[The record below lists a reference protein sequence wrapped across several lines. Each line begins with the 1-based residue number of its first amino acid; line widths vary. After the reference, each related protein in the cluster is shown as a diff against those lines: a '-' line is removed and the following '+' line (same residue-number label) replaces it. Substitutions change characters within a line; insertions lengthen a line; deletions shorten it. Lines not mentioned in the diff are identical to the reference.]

1 MTTPTTPRRHDRRDA
16 GAILPLVL
24 VMTIVIA
31 MIVAALATYVASG
44 LRFGHVAEARA
55 DRLAAADGGLRYG
68 IERLGNSQ
76 YPACLSNLGNA
87 GHTIEFPAQV
97 NGAEVSV
104 TCQKA
109 SGGISDIK
117 AWAIVVTGAN
127 VPPGLPMLTSQ
138 SGGGGPQKLLG
149 GPVWV
154 TDPDRSRTD
163 LQAPVTVENGD
174 IWYYRADCP
183 NATLDLDE
191 DLSFTPAFRGTQCI
205 DKPWDQIYDVP
216 CPKSAA
222 DPEVCDWTVA
232 PVPQTDAPA
241 PDTTSVPG
249 CTIFSPG
256 KYTTP
261 PALSRN
267 NYFRAGEYYFVDFTW
282 DITDATVVAGFAK
295 EELENG
301 DQQFL
306 ANAPCEAATFADS
319 NSGSTP
325 GATFYLG
332 GTARIEIG
340 NKGSLEILRRAQGAD
355 FVSIQALK
363 DMPAPYVN
371 SSLNY
376 TTDILWTQSG
386 NNSDL
391 ALHGQAWAPFASMTF
406 GNVTNS
412 ANGQI
417 LGGAAFARIH
427 LQASASASAFIIRVE
442 TSPALY
448 SLLVK
453 SVATLNGRST
463 TMHAVVQ
470 VDDQASKLAVNS
482 LRVVD

>member
-1 MTTPTTPRRHDRRDA
+1 MTTPTTPRRNDRRDT

-31 MIVAALATYVASG
+31 MIVAALATYVAGG

-97 NGAEVSV
+97 NDADVSV

-117 AWAIVVTGAN
+117 AWAIVVTGAG
-127 VPPGLPMLTSQ
+127 VPNGLPMLTSQ
-138 SGGGGPQKLLG
+138 SGGGGPQKMLG

-154 TDPDRSRTD
+154 TDPDQSRTD

-174 IWYYRADCP
+174 IWYYRDDCP

-191 DLSFTPAFRGTQCI
+191 NLTFTPAFRGTQCI
-205 DKPWDQIYDVP
+205 DKTWDQIYDVP

-222 DPEVCDWTVA
+222 DSEVCDWAVA
-232 PVPQTDAPA
+232 PVPQTEAP
-241 PDTTSVPG
+241 PPVESGTG

-256 KYTTP
+256 MYTTP
-261 PALSRN
+261 PALTTN

-282 DITDATVVAGFAK
+282 DITDATVVAGFANTD
-295 EELENG
+295 LQYG

-306 ANAPCEAATFADS
+306 ANAPCEDATEADAK
-319 NSGSTP
+319 SGSTP

-340 NKGSLEILRRAQGAD
+340 TKGSLEILRRLQGAD

-371 SSLNY
+371 SSLDYND
-376 TTDILWTQSG
+376 DILLTVSG
-386 NNSDL
+386 NNTDL
-391 ALHGQAWAPFASMTF
+391 ALHGQAWAPYASMTF

-427 LQASASASAFIIRVE
+427 LQASASASAFVIRVE
-442 TSPALY
+442 TSPAVY
-448 SLLVK
+448 SLLLK
-453 SVATLNGRST
+453 SVATLDGRST

-470 VDDQASKLAVNS
+470 VDDQGKPLAVSS

>member
-1 MTTPTTPRRHDRRDA
+1 MTTPTTPRRNDRRET

-24 VMTIVIA
+24 VMSIVIT
-31 MIVAALATYVASG
+31 MIVAALATYVATG
-44 LRFGHVAEARA
+44 LRFGNVAEARA

-76 YPACLSNLGNA
+76 YPACLSNLGNV

-97 NGAEVSV
+97 NGAQVKV

-117 AWAIVVTGAN
+117 AWAIVVTGAD
-127 VPPGLPMLTSQ
+127 VPTGLPMLTSQ

-174 IWYYRADCP
+174 IWYYREDCP

-205 DKPWDQIYDVP
+205 DKPWDEIYDVP

-232 PVPQTDAPA
+232 PVPQTEAPP
-241 PDTTSVPG
+241 PDIASVPG

-256 KYTTP
+256 MYTTP
-261 PALSRN
+261 PALSKN
-267 NYFRAGEYYFVDFTW
+267 NYFRAGEYYLVDFTW
-282 DITDATVVAGFAK
+282 NITDATVVAGFANTD
-295 EELENG
+295 LLYG

-306 ANAPCEAATFADS
+306 ANAPCADATFADA

-340 NKGSLEILRRAQGAD
+340 TKGGLEILRRAQGAD
-355 FVSIQALK
+355 FVSIQALR

-371 SSLNY
+371 SSLDY
-376 TTDILWTQSG
+376 KTDILWTQSG

-391 ALHGQAWAPFASMTF
+391 ALHGQAWAPYASMTF

-417 LGGAAFARIH
+417 LGGAAFATIH
-427 LQASASASAFIIRVE
+427 LQASASASAFVIRVE
-442 TSPALY
+442 TSPTVY
-448 SLLVK
+448 SLLLK
-453 SVATLNGRST
+453 SVATLDGRST

-470 VDDQASKLAVNS
+470 VDDQGNPLAVSS